1 MIGDRMTDPAFLDE
15 LTINATAATTHQ
27 VVDGWLLRAAPALPF
42 RRSNC
47 AIPLR
52 AAATIP
58 ISVIEEFYE
67 DRELTPRVQVTTG
80 ADPAV
85 DARLAQRNYEIEAP
99 VDILVAPSATVES
112 RARAAANVHLSTIT
126 NRDDRFAGIYSRLH
140 DGNDRVR
147 AYGEMMATIGPPARA
162 VIAKIDGEPVGM
174 AFGVAERGW
183 CGVYGMSTV
192 PGMRRRGIA
201 QTVLRALAR
210 DAPNL
215 YLQVERDNAA
225 ARALY
230 DNVGFTHAYGYH
242 YRVKR

>member
-1 MIGDRMTDPAFLDE
+1 MTSKAKGALVGTFVSLAVAVGARPEQDPLETSVEHAQANLIKED
-15 LTINATAATTHQ
+15 LGGG
-27 VVDGWLLRAAPALPF
+27 VYVF
-42 RRSNC
+42 R
-47 AIPLR
+47 
-52 AAATIP
+52 
-58 ISVIEEFYE
+58 
-67 DRELTPRVQVTTG
+67 
-80 ADPAV
+80 
-85 DARLAQRNYEIEAP
+85 
-99 VDILVAPSATVES
+99 APSDLEYWTSTNSVVIVNDDDVTVFDS
-112 RARAAANVHLSTIT
+112 CTRALT
-126 NRDDRFAGIYSRLH
+126 
-140 DGNDRVR
+140 
-147 AYGEMMATIGPPARA
+147 ARA
-162 VIAKIDGEPVGM
+162 VIAEIDGEPVGM